1 MIVQC
6 PYCHYKEAVP
16 EEYAGMIG
24 ECSNC
29 GKEFKITTPMSFQ
42 QQIPYQREKTEE
54 AYPILCFV
62 LGFFFSLIGILISYI
77 IDKKN
82 LWKAV
87 IGFLCSLILGLM
99 FSIVACRSY
108 SSQTKLI
115 HVQFAIQEVL
125 AAVESYCSRG
135 EECPMD
141 LGVLVGPSNYFK
153 STDKVT
159 DPWGTRYRVEKQDGF
174 GFVIISAGPDKRFG
188 TSDDIT
194 SND

>member
-6 PYCHYKEAVP
+6 PFCHYKEAVP

-29 GKEFKITTPMSFQ
+29 GKEFKITKPMSFQ
-42 QQIPYQREKTEE
+42 QQMPYQREKAEE

-62 LGFFFSLIGILISYI
+62 LGFFFSLIGILVAFI

-82 LWKAV
+82 IGKAV
-87 IGFLCSLILGLM
+87 IGFFSSLILGLM
-99 FSIVACRSY
+99 VSIVACRSY
-108 SSQTKLI
+108 SNQKKLI
-115 HVQFAIQEVL
+115 DVQSEIQEIQS
-125 AAVESYCSRG
+125 AVENYWVRELSF
-135 EECPMD
+135 PTD

-153 STDKVT
+153 STDKII
-159 DPWGTRYRVEKQDGF
+159 DPWGTRYRIETHDSSV
-174 GFVIISAGPDKRFG
+174 FVIISAGPDKNFG

-194 SND
+194 SN